1 MKCKSGLAAA
11 DADWIPGR
19 AHGSQIADGR
29 WHRDARIS
37 AEAIMGMA
45 NLPNGS
51 PGPSTADM
59 ARQLPGS
66 TGLSSLSRHTGM
78 EQVLY
83 KADCFVVYLPEVCP

>member
-1 MKCKSGLAAA
+1 MCDKQCLAAA
-11 DADWIPGR
+11 DADWVPGSSR
-19 AHGSQIADGR
+19 AHGSQLSDGR

-45 NLPNGS
+45 SLPNGS
-51 PGPSTADM
+51 LGTSATDM

-78 EQVLY
+78 EQVCTDGR
-83 KADCFVVYLPEVCP
+83 KQVDPFC